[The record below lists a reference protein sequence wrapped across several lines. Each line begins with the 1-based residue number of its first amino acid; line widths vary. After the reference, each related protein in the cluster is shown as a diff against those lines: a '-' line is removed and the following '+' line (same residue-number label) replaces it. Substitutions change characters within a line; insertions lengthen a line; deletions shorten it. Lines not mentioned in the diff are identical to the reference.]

1 MEEVKALANSSLSF
15 RYSEAICE
23 SLQNLRRPSG
33 GMTNYIKI
41 RFIGLNAYDFCKIQ
55 NSVGVNLKYC

>member
-23 SLQNLRRPSG
+23 SLQNLRWPFG
-33 GMTNYIKI
+33 GMTKYNGID
-41 RFIGLNAYDFCKIQ
+41 FSGLHAYAFCKIK
-55 NSVGVNLKYC
+55 NSVGINFELL